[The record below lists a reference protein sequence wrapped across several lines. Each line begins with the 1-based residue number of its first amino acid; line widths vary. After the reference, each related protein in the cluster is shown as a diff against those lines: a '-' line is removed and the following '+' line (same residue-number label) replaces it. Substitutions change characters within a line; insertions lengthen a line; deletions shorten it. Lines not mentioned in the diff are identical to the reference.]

1 MTTVKTRKKLIEVAL
16 PLEAINKESLL
27 RKQKAPK
34 GWPMS
39 FHKYWAQR
47 PLAAA
52 RAIIFAQMVDDPSA
66 YPDVFQT
73 EEAQFKRR
81 EYLFGLI
88 KELCMWDNTWDSN
101 LVRTV
106 QAEIK
111 ASWEVFCEDNSNHP
125 LAKEHF
131 QKDALPGF
139 WDPFGGSGAI
149 PMSAQWMGLDS
160 VGSDLNPVAVVLNKA
175 MMELPWAFKGK
186 KAVNPDA
193 KILIKEAEAA
203 MGMASDVKYYARIL
217 RKISLGGIHRHYP
230 DYEVTDDV
238 ITQHPE
244 LAAHKG
250 QKLTIVAWIWA
261 RAVKSPNPA
270 CAEIDVPLCSSFL
283 LSSKSG
289 KEAFITP
296 SLINGRYRYTVKC
309 GPGHDAE
316 SVRLGTSAG
325 RRAAF
330 KCLASG
336 VPISYD
342 YIREQGAA
350 GRLSQVLMAVVVDG
364 PNGRI
369 FLDPREIDE
378 FSAKSATPR
387 WRPETLM
394 QGKCRVNV
402 SNYGINT
409 FGDLFTER
417 QLLAHTTFVDSIE
430 EVRKIIEQDALQ
442 SGVSNDS
449 TALSDGGRGA
459 LAYSQ
464 AIATYLACIVDRM
477 VYYGSTLSTWLPK
490 DNAIRDCMPRQA
502 LAMTWDF
509 TEANPF
515 GKSSGDILT
524 CANSV
529 ANYLEVATPNA
540 AGRGAQCDAQTG
552 IPDKSLRLISTDPP
566 YYDNISYADLADF
579 FYAWM
584 RPMLKGIYP
593 GLFSTLAT
601 PKIEELVADSARHG
615 GPARAEHFFI
625 EGMTSAMRS
634 ISAKSHPAFPITI
647 YYAFKQSE
655 GDEDGTASTG
665 WETFLG
671 AIINAGLSIEGTWPL
686 KTEGAGRMIASGT
699 NALSSSI
706 VLVCRKRV
714 SAAPPI
720 TKREFMQ
727 NLRQAMPGAISA
739 LLEASLAPVDLA
751 QAAIGPGMAIY
762 TSYTKVVGL
771 DGAPLTVREALM
783 TINQVLDEQLAEQE
797 GNWDADTRWA
807 VVWFEQFA
815 FGAGEFGQADQ
826 LARAKNTSVLGVVEA
841 GITSSSAGKVR
852 LLKPDELPVGW
863 SPETDNR
870 LTVWEVLHHL
880 IRLQKQ
886 GEVLAASMLARVGEK
901 AEPAKELAYR
911 LYGICERKKRSTEGQ
926 LYNDLIAVWPD
937 LVNQSKQAP
946 APTARS
952 GEFELDA

>member
-1 MTTVKTRKKLIEVAL
+1 
-16 PLEAINKESLL
+16 
-27 RKQKAPK
+27 
-34 GWPMS
+34 MS

-52 RAIIFAQMVDDPSA
+52 RAVIFAQMVDDPTA
-66 YPDVFQT
+66 HPEAFPN
-73 EEAQFKRR
+73 EESQVERR
-81 EYLFGLI
+81 DYLFGLI
-88 KELCMWDNTWDSN
+88 KKLCMWDNTWDSD
-101 LVRTV
+101 LIEKVR
-106 QAEIK
+106 AEIK
-111 ASWEVFCEDNSNHP
+111 ASWVVFCDDNKNHP

-131 QKDALPGF
+131 KEQELPAF

-175 MMELPWAFKGK
+175 MMELPWNFRAIR
-186 KAVNPDA
+186 AVNPDA
-193 KILIKEAEAA
+193 ELVMKGVVVGSS
-203 MGMASDVKYYARIL
+203 MCSDVKYYARVL
-217 RKISLGGIHRHYP
+217 RDVAFRKVSSSYP
-230 DYEVTDDV
+230 GYEVTDDV
-238 ITQHPE
+238 ALEHPG
-244 LAAHKG
+244 LAGLKG
-250 QKLTIVAWIWA
+250 QKLSIVAWIWA

-270 CAEIDVPLCSSFL
+270 YAGLEVPLCSTFL
-283 LSSKSG
+283 LSSKKG
-289 KEAFITP
+289 KEAFVKPALVGGT
-296 SLINGRYRYTVKC
+296 YRFSVQY
-309 GPGHDAE
+309 GIGHDDE

-342 YIREQGAA
+342 YIREEGSA
-350 GRLSQVLMAVVVDG
+350 GRLSQTLMAVVVDS
-364 PNGRI
+364 PSGRL
-369 FLDPREIDE
+369 FLSPREIDE
-378 FSAKSATPR
+378 VAAKGSVPS

-430 EVRKIIEQDALQ
+430 EVRKKIQEDAVRA
-442 SGVSNDS
+442 GIPEDS
-449 TALSDGGRGA
+449 LPLDEGGRGA
-459 LAYSQ
+459 FAYSQ
-464 AIATYLACIVDRM
+464 AIATYLACVVDRM

-529 ANYLEVATPNA
+529 ANYLEIATPNA
-540 AGRGAQCDAQTG
+540 PGRGLQCDAQTG
-552 IPDKSLRLISTDPP
+552 LSDKVLRLISTDPP

-579 FYAWM
+579 FYVWM
-584 RPMLKGIYP
+584 RPMLSNIYP
-593 GLFSTLAT
+593 GVFSTLAT

-615 GPARAEHFFI
+615 GALRAEQFFI
-625 EGMTSAMRS
+625 DGMTSAMRS
-634 ISAKSHPAFPITI
+634 ISDKSHPAFPITI

-655 GDEDGTASTG
+655 GDDDGTASTG

-706 VLVCRKRV
+706 VLVCRKRI
-714 SAAPPI
+714 SIAPPI

-727 NLRQAMPGAISA
+727 HLRKDMPGAISA

-751 QAAIGPGMAIY
+751 QAAIGPGMAIF
-762 TSYTKVVGL
+762 TSYPKVVGL

-807 VVWFEQFA
+807 VVWFDQFA
-815 FGAGEFGQADQ
+815 FGSSDFGQADQ
-826 LARAKNTSVLGVVEA
+826 LARAKNTSVDGVVEA
-841 GITSSSAGKVR
+841 GVASSSAGRVR
-852 LLKPDELPVGW
+852 LLKPDELPATW
-863 SPETDNR
+863 SPEADKR
-870 LTVWEVLHHL
+870 LTVWEMLHHL
-880 IRLQKQ
+880 VRLQKH
-886 GEVLAASMLARVGEK
+886 GEIAASAMLARLGDK
-901 AEPAKELAYR
+901 ADSAKELAYR
-911 LYGICERKKRSTEGQ
+911 LYGICEHKKRSAEGQ
-926 LYNDLIAVWPD
+926 LYNDLITVWPD
-937 LVNQSKQAP
+937 LLNQSKQAP
-946 APTARS
+946 APTVRP